1 MVSGYDLQ
9 MAPNL
14 ARTNHEWMNG
24 SLLYGI
30 RLAQRGEIIFKGA
43 ILVCFTQ
50 RASRKETREIVY

>member
-24 SLLYGI
+24 SLLNGI

-43 ILVCFTQ
+43 ILVCFT
-50 RASRKETREIVY
+50 